1 MAYEFGECRLRELLE
16 KVGMTQLDLAI
27 ELGVKRQQINKYITN
42 KQFMSLLTAKRIA
55 EILHCDIDDLYEWIQ
70 VGDNE

>member
-1 MAYEFGECRLRELLE
+1 
-16 KVGMTQLDLAI
+16 MTQLDLAI